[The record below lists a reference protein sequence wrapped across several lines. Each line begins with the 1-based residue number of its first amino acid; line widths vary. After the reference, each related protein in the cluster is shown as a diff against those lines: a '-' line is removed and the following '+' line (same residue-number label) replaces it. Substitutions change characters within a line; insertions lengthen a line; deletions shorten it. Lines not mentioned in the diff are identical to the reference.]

1 MQRSSNEG
9 PGAEGAASVQVYL
22 VEARFVDGSAA
33 GEPVRWETVEL
44 EIAADVR
51 RPSPRKVTVALRVRA
66 GEGAPVVLDVTY
78 ACDFE
83 AGEAVT
89 GEALES
95 VCRQLALEAGPA
107 LLYPYVREEVS
118 RLTERSRLGRL
129 VLPWLRPPLEAV
141 DGFAVPPSESA

>member
-1 MQRSSNEG
+1 VE
-9 PGAEGAASVQVYL
+9 VYL
-22 VEARFVDGSAA
+22 VEARFVDGSAE

-51 RPSPRKVTVALRVRA
+51 RPSPRTVIVALRVRA
-66 GEGAPVVLDVTY
+66 GEDAPVVLDVTY

-83 AGEAVT
+83 LSDELE
-89 GEALES
+89 GEALQG
-95 VCRQLALEAGPA
+95 VCRELALETGPA

-129 VLPWLRPPLEAV
+129 VLPWLRPPLEAL
-141 DGFAVPPSESA
+141 DGFAVPPPGSGQRDP